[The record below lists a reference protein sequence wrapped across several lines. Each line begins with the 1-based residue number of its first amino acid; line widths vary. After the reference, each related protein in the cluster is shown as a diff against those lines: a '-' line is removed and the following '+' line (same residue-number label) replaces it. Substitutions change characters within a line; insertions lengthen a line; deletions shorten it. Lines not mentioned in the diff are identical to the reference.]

1 MQVDGLELSA
11 ACLAE
16 EAEGDHSKTL
26 PAVSQAG
33 SLAHASV
40 TGSLLYPELY
50 RVLLAQIEGC
60 LPLWQRPVSS
70 L

>member
-11 ACLAE
+11 ACLAQ

-33 SLAHASV
+33 SPAQASE
-40 TGSLLYPELY
+40 TGSLLHPEL
-50 RVLLAQIEGC
+50 
-60 LPLWQRPVSS
+60 
-70 L
+70 